1 MKISHLVAI
10 GAIVIIAA
18 GCSKSST
25 PGSVQTSTASG
36 KASAAGISVDSAIL
50 VIDTQPIDVTR
61 RVSDLLQSQGQFRAR
76 PRPLGTEPVPGKKG
90 QLTIVFEYKG
100 KRHTFT
106 TEQGSKVD
114 IEILEDAANKDA

>member
-10 GAIVIIAA
+10 GTIVVLAA

-25 PGSVQTSTASG
+25 TNSG

-50 VIDTQPIDVTR
+50 DIDTQPIDVTH
-61 RVSDLLQSQGQFRAR
+61 RVSDLLQSQGHFLAR

-90 QLTIVFEYKG
+90 QLTIIFEYKG

-106 TEQGSKVD
+106 TAQGSKVS